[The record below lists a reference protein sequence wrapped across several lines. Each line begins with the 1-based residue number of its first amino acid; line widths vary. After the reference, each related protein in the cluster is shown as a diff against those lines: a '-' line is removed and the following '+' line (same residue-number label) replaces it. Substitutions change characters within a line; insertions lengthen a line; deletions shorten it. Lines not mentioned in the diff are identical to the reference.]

1 MGTKIE
7 QVVLVDSNNKKIG
20 LADKATVHTDN
31 TPLHRAFSVF
41 MFNDKGELLL
51 QQRALGKITWP
62 GIWSNS
68 CCGHP
73 SIDETP
79 QQAAKRRL
87 LHELGL
93 SVDTSDLKIILPNY
107 SYRAEMNGVVEHEI
121 CPVLVIFCS
130 NDPLPN
136 NSEVNDIKWID
147 WQESISDIQQPNSFS
162 PWCVEEA
169 LLLQA
174 NSEFLQ
180 FYTDQTTNSIE

>member
-1 MGTKIE
+1 MTKE
-7 QVVLVDSNNKKIG
+7 HVVIVDSNNQQIG
-20 LADKATVHTDN
+20 LADKATVHTDH

-73 SIDETP
+73 SFEETP

-93 SVDTSDLKIILPNY
+93 KVDTSDLKVILPDF

-121 CPVLVIFCS
+121 CPVLVISCS

-136 NSEVNDIKWID
+136 SSEVNDIKWID
-147 WQESISDIQQPNSFS
+147 WQEFILDIQQPNSFS

-180 FYTDQTTNSIE
+180 FYADLTTNTVE